1 MEHYKALMKDIE
13 VGGLLEFGA
22 WAPLEEGD

>member
-1 MEHYKALMKDIE
+1 MEHYKALMKNIE
-13 VGGLLEFGA
+13 VSGLLEFGA